1 MIGTLVA
8 DGASG
13 GVDLFSIVTSG
24 RSPTPDE
31 WPPIGASV
39 QSENFQMQKRLAS
52 LERQITHIREQMDNL
67 EPLQDQIKILRLG
80 QEALFNQK
88 ADKIDIGEYPRVPLI
103 ILNVP
108 LDKRFTEN
116 MKEELI
122 NLYLIHVRQGF
133 DDIRVVILW
142 VMEHDFGPYASP
154 VAVEYALKYGP
165 HRFRRFADFFH
176 QFRIEYYKARDV
188 EEGHPVNRRDQDELD
203 GLNDAIIKYFVR
215 HLPQIRE
222 KLGSLGFVG
231 KSWNALTLPE
241 AIEWMMTSDNEY
253 RKASDAVAHE
263 NEPASVVEAVTSLMN
278 GVDDD
283 AVRTYFSAGKDV
295 YPSVYEFVNTV
306 IRNNYVV
313 VSYY

>member
-1 MIGTLVA
+1 MIGTLVLVA

-67 EPLQDQIKILRLG
+67 EPLQDQIKILRFG
-80 QEALFNQK
+80 QEALLNQK
-88 ADKIDIGEYPRVPLI
+88 ADKIAIGRYPRVPLI
-103 ILNVP
+103 ILNIP

-116 MKEELI
+116 MKEEPI

-133 DDIRVVILW
+133 DDVRVIILW
-142 VMEHDFGPYASP
+142 VTEHDFGSYASP
-154 VAVEYALKYGP
+154 VAVEYGS

-176 QFRIEYYKARDV
+176 RFRIEHYQARDV

-203 GLNDAIIKYFVR
+203 GLNNAIIKYFVCL
-215 HLPQIRE
+215 LPQIRE

-231 KSWNALTLPE
+231 KSWNALTSPE
-241 AIEWMMTSDNEY
+241 AIEWMMTSNNEY

-263 NEPASVVEAVTSLMN
+263 NEPASVVDAVTSLMN

-283 AVRTYFSAGKDV
+283 AVRTYFYAGKDV
-295 YPSVYEFVNTV
+295 YPSIYEFVNTV
-306 IRNNYVV
+306 IRNN
-313 VSYY
+313 